1 MLDHRCLWSTENV
14 SRPMSPGFRWHFTVC
29 SALAVDLLSH
39 QNDQSHPVFELVFLT
54 IIVIAASG
62 LAGRL
67 FRGSRVARPR
77 PPSIRAW
84 GALMLM
90 VCGPVALLGHGWGDR
105 IELAGMALAGLGF
118 AVKPARSFPPWCR
131 HGA

>member
-1 MLDHRCLWSTENV
+1 
-14 SRPMSPGFRWHFTVC
+14 MSLGLRWHFTVC

-39 QNDQSHPVFELVFLT
+39 QNGQSHPVIELVFLI

-62 LAGRL
+62 LAARL
-67 FRGSRVARPR
+67 FQGSPVAR
-77 PPSIRAW
+77 PPSIRAF

-90 VCGPVALLGHGWGDR
+90 VCGPVALLGNGLGDR

-118 AVKPARSFPPWCR
+118 AIKAARSLPPLRR